1 MTQPPGFVNKAL
13 PDHVCKLKKA
23 IYGLKQAPRAWYTEL
38 KTFLLQLGFVN
49 SIADAFLFIHKTSAH
64 VLFLLVYVDDIIIT
78 GSSSESVQH
87 LIQNLSNR
95 FSLKDTGNLSYFL
108 GVEVQPHPR
117 GLFLSQRKYITDV
130 LHKANMTNCKPVS
143 TPLNAST
150 RLTRNSG
157 TILASPTEYR
167 MLLGSLPDVTFAV
180 NKLSQFM
187 HSPTTDHWAALKRLL
202 RFLNGTLDT
211 GFVIHAVFH
220 SRMKHIAL
228 AFHFV
233 REQVQ
238 KGLLRVSYI
247 STNDQLADV
256 LTKPLFRSKFN
267 ELCSKLGLS
276 QRSTSLRGNVNE

>member
-1 MTQPPGFVNKAL
+1 MT
-13 PDHVCKLKKA
+13 D
-23 IYGLKQAPRAWYTEL
+23 
-38 KTFLLQLGFVN
+38 
-49 SIADAFLFIHKTSAH
+49 
-64 VLFLLVYVDDIIIT
+64 
-78 GSSSESVQH
+78 
-87 LIQNLSNR
+87 
-95 FSLKDTGNLSYFL
+95 
-108 GVEVQPHPR
+108 
-117 GLFLSQRKYITDV
+117 
-130 LHKANMTNCKPVS
+130 CKPVS

-167 MLLGSLPDVTFAV
+167 MLLGSLQYLSLTRPDVAFAV

-211 GFVIHAVFH
+211 GLVIHAGSPLTLHCFSDADWAGDTDDYVSTTGYLLYLGKTPISWSSKKQRSVARSSTEAEYKALADTASELLWVMSLLRELHVSNAEQPVIYCDNMGATSLSSNPVFH

-256 LTKPLFRSKFN
+256 LTKPLFRSKFS